1 LTRKRIDSG
10 GVSSLERSD
19 GPKENITK
27 KIDVEAPAQTIENIT
42 ELIPNL
48 WRAKLDRFRMRLR

>member
-1 LTRKRIDSG
+1 
-10 GVSSLERSD
+10 VSSLESSD

-42 ELIPNL
+42 EIDTEFMA
-48 WRAKLDRFRMRLR
+48 RKIA